1 MQSKFRSRG
10 IKYNVITKKIT
21 MKRYYDPDYEILSIN
36 PEINIISKHMDCL
49 EYSKNDAGIIDSIN
63 FHTNCI
69 DIEPFKL
76 FEFNDFIS
84 NNIITIFDETYKAYT
99 LGYRLKGTVI
109 DGMSIYYYP
118 TTWKFNRLGICGT
131 TNTDKIMQ
139 QIDRFMEGIN
149 ATVDLKK
156 SMKECVSKIE
166 KFKGCC
172 ITINGNDEI
181 SYKLYFKMKQNY
193 IKEFFVNML
202 DVNVFEKMFGKTV
215 LIAIRFENSRI
226 CGYNFYYLK

>member
-21 MKRYYDPDYEILSIN
+21 MKRYYDSDDKILSIN
-36 PEINIISKHMDCL
+36 SKINIISKYMDCL
-49 EYSKNDAGIIDSIN
+49 EYSKNDAEIIDSIN

-84 NNIITIFDETYKAYT
+84 NNITTIFDETYKAYT

-118 TTWKFNRLGICGT
+118 TILKFDRLGICGT
-131 TNTDKIMQ
+131 TNSNKIMQ
-139 QIDRFMEGIN
+139 QIGRFMDGIN
-149 ATVDLKK
+149 ATTDLKK
-156 SMKECVSKIE
+156 RMKECLSKIE

-172 ITINGNDEI
+172 ITINKKNEI
-181 SYKLYFKMKQNY
+181 SYKLYLKMKQNY
-193 IKEFFVNML
+193 IKEFFVNMV
-202 DVNVFEKMFGKTV
+202 DVNEFEKIFGENV